1 MKPIGQ
7 NILVKPLPADD
18 MTEGGIIVPDIVKKR
33 GTKAKV
39 IAVGNGDKRNPMLVP
54 VGVNCW
60 HVLNAGTEIEENGE
74 LFVLMHQQNILGF
87 EVN

>member
-7 NILVKPLPADD
+7 NILVKPLPSDD
-18 MTEGGIIVPDIVKKR
+18 ITEGGIIVPDYVKKR

-39 IAVGNGDKRNPMLVP
+39 IAVGSGDKKNPMLVKEGA
-54 VGVNCW
+54 VCW
-60 HVLNAGTEIEENGE
+60 HVINAGTEIEENGE
-74 LFVLMHQQNILGF
+74 LFVLMHQHNILGF